1 MTDEQAAKPPKY
13 NINTWINLTTLVS
26 IIAGGGYAW
35 AQTNSDIDELKRWR
49 VAVEG
54 RLGNADGKIEERF
67 KVNEVELRKLDN
79 LAYRIDVAERSATS
93 ISAAIK
99 ELQITASGQSG
110 DLRVMREIL
119 QRIEAAQRGVPSSP
133 SYGR

>member
-1 MTDEQAAKPPKY
+1 MTDGKVATPPKY

-79 LAYRIDVAERSATS
+79 LSYRVTVAEQSATS
-93 ISAAIK
+93 ISQAIK

-119 QRIEAAQRGVPSSP
+119 QRIEAAQKQR
-133 SYGR
+133 

>member
-1 MTDEQAAKPPKY
+1 MS
-13 NINTWINLTTLVS
+13 NLTTLVS

-79 LAYRIDVAERSATS
+79 LSYRVTVAEQSATS
-93 ISAAIK
+93 ISQAIK

-119 QRIEAAQRGVPSSP
+119 QRIEAAQKQR
-133 SYGR
+133 

>member
-1 MTDEQAAKPPKY
+1 MTDEPAAKPPKY

-79 LAYRIDVAERSATS
+79 LSYRVTVAEQSATS
-93 ISAAIK
+93 ISQAIK

-119 QRIEAAQRGVPSSP
+119 QRIEAAQRGNPPST
-133 SYGR
+133 YGR

>member
-1 MTDEQAAKPPKY
+1 MTDEPAEKPPKY

-79 LAYRIDVAERSATS
+79 LSYRVTVAEQSATS
-93 ISAAIK
+93 ISQAIK

-119 QRIEAAQRGVPSSP
+119 QRIEAAQKQR
-133 SYGR
+133 